1 MALHDAPGDEIL
13 LPDQAATERL
23 AHRLAAGARM
33 GDVLALEGD
42 LGAGKTTFARAFLQA
57 LGVEEE
63 VPSPTFS
70 LVQVYE
76 TGTAATGPLE
86 VWHFDLYRLSA
97 ADEVYELGFEQALD
111 EGLCLIEWPERLGHL
126 LPANRLHLHFSHAG
140 AGRLVRLVP
149 HGAWAGRTPGG
160 R

>member
-1 MALHDAPGDEIL
+1 MAMVGFAN
-13 LPDQAATERL
+13 
-23 AHRLAAGARM
+23 
-33 GDVLALEGD
+33 VLALEGD

-76 TGTAATGPLE
+76 TGTPATGPLE

-111 EGLCLIEWPERLGHL
+111 EGDL
-126 LPANRLHLHFSHAG
+126 LELSDDH
-140 AGRLVRLVP
+140 
-149 HGAWAGRTPGG
+149 
-160 R
+160 